1 VGKVKKQEETILV
14 LVVAGK
20 NIRSVVGNMGWN
32 LKLYDT
38 GYLNEGNASPGYA
51 IIPMLD
57 VKRRQLGSRR

>member
-1 VGKVKKQEETILV
+1 
-14 LVVAGK
+14 VVAGK